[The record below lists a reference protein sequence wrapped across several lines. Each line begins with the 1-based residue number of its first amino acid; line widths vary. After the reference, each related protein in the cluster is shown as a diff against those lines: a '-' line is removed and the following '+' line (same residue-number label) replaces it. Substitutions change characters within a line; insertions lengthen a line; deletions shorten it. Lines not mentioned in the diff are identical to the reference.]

1 MDISLQLE
9 KIENRTQCMRSVA
22 VIARYLFTEYLKD
35 NNQFLSVFH
44 YHTCKLIS
52 VTCAS
57 HFEKHFCFFDASY
70 STKAQTFC
78 HVTAERAVCRLVLV
92 WVRRILSS
100 QPRRLKKDKRC
111 SLIHRK
117 VVKQQQKTVFGRGG
131 IRCWT
136 KRDPRLLVT
145 GTWNRPRCV
154 CSAVAGWGEN

>member
-92 WVRRILSS
+92 
-100 QPRRLKKDKRC
+100 
-111 SLIHRK
+111 
-117 VVKQQQKTVFGRGG
+117 
-131 IRCWT
+131 
-136 KRDPRLLVT
+136 
-145 GTWNRPRCV
+145 
-154 CSAVAGWGEN
+154 